1 MNNYNTYIFD
11 FDYTLADSSKGI
23 VLCFKHVLKEHGYT
37 NVSDEEIKRT
47 IGMTLENSFNA
58 LTGVADK
65 EKLSIY
71 VKEYVKKADTCMTD
85 NTILFPE
92 TAKVLKSLKDSGNKI
107 GIVSTKFRYRI
118 KEVLEREFDDGLI
131 EVVVGGEDVETHKPS
146 PEGLFLA
153 IDQLNSDKS
162 NCLYIGDSTIDAAAA
177 QAAGVD
183 FYGVL
188 NGATTREE
196 LEKYP
201 HIIIAQDLT
210 DLLIIKKQSIEITT

>member
-23 VLCFKHVLKEHGYT
+23 VLCFKHVLTEHGYT
-37 NVSDEEIKRT
+37 NVSDDEIKRT
-47 IGMTLENSFNA
+47 IGMTLENSFNV

-92 TAKVLKSLKDSGNKI
+92 TAKVLKSLKGSGNKI

-118 KEVLEREFDDGLI
+118 KEVLEREFDDELI
-131 EVVVGGEDVETHKPS
+131 DVVVGGEDVITHKPS

-153 IDQLNSDKS
+153 IDQLNSDKN

-196 LEKYP
+196 LSNFP
-201 HIIIAQDLT
+201 NIIIAQDLT
-210 DLLIIKKQSIEITT
+210 ALLTLGIKSVTVK